1 MSTGSLVDG
10 NPSSVESEGYLNQL
24 VELLEDY
31 GDIPKGTQGYCTAD
45 LAPPHY
51 PEYKFAVSFKDYG
64 WLTLIGDN
72 ERERFKIV

>member
-1 MSTGSLVDG
+1 MSIGLIEDG
-10 NPSSVESEGYLNQL
+10 NRTSVEPEGYLGQL

-45 LAPPHY
+45 LAPPNFG
-51 PEYKFAVSFKDYG
+51 EYRFAVSFAKYG